1 MSIYA
6 PPSNIQS
13 VFNPSNYGGLGVDGQ
28 ITTNY
33 LDANYVQF
41 PVVQGNMTL
50 VGTNI
55 LGDVTQQ
62 GDLTTTGDIT
72 GETIEGTSFLV
83 GTTNL
88 LTEIGTKQ
96 DTIQDGDLT
105 IAKTDGLQTALE
117 NKYDNTGGLISGGVQ
132 ITGQLAP
139 NGNIFTDERL
149 VIQSGNTME
158 IQDETEV
165 KISSGV
171 VDIVV
176 DGSDESINLNGYTF
190 LNGSLELAE
199 DESIFLNE
207 VGGGNSKV
215 LNYFN
220 YNKLTDDVEGKQN
233 TIDDGDLT
241 IAKTDGL
248 QTALDNKYDDTG
260 GTINGNVDISG
271 DLVTNGQLD
280 CDLDA
285 FHYSAGDETYTR
297 GVGADVSWTET
308 KRGSTIQNGDSFR
321 PKYTG
326 KYSITLAI
334 FLTAQSSGQ
343 VRVGL
348 KLNGSEYNLNGGGGT
363 YLVCVSDS
371 ANSDVNTFTGNI
383 IVDAVAG
390 QDIKAFVITGT
401 LRYYGSHSYLAGYYI
416 GNT

>member
-28 ITTNY
+28 ITTDY

-50 VGTNI
+50 VGTSI

-260 GTINGNVDISG
+260 GTIDGDVTISG
-271 DLVTNGQLD
+271 DLVIGTTN
-280 CDLDA
+280 
-285 FHYSAGDETYTR
+285 
-297 GVGADVSWTET
+297 
-308 KRGSTIQNGDSFR
+308 
-321 PKYTG
+321 
-326 KYSITLAI
+326 
-334 FLTAQSSGQ
+334 
-343 VRVGL
+343 
-348 KLNGSEYNLNGGGGT
+348 
-363 YLVCVSDS
+363 
-371 ANSDVNTFTGNI
+371 
-383 IVDAVAG
+383 
-390 QDIKAFVITGT
+390 VITEIGT
-401 LRYYGSHSYLAGYYI
+401 KQDTINDGDLTIAKTDDYKQH
-416 GNT
+416 